1 MIGLYPCITHVV
13 GLKTLKNALD
23 ARENKSIPTEKL
35 LKMTELVLKHSVL
48 EFDGAV
54 KKQVLGNAIR
64 TKYSPSYAYIFMSEF
79 GTSLIESQQ
88 NKPLV

>member
-23 ARENKSIPTEKL
+23 ARKNKSIPTEKL

-54 KKQVLGNAIR
+54 KKQVSGNAIR